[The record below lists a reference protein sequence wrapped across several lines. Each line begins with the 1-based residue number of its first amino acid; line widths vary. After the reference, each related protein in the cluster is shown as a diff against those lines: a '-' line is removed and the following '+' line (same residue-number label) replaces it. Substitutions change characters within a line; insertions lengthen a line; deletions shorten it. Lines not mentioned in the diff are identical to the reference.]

1 MNTEKVS
8 LSKMRVYTFK
18 IRGFILK
25 LVSALIHTWIKLNK
39 FGGSHC
45 KVLSQ
50 HSRYF
55 IDLQRNE
62 AVQGKLWPMSPNQCV
77 LLCAEGTA
85 CLLMGSQ

>member
-25 LVSALIHTWIKLNK
+25 LVSALVHTWIKLNK

-55 IDLQRNE
+55 IDLQRN
-62 AVQGKLWPMSPNQCV
+62 
-77 LLCAEGTA
+77 
-85 CLLMGSQ
+85 